1 MLNEKTRIQSGGIM
15 GTGLNR
21 SNAARSVAFCSPTPQ
36 FEELACRASRCRA
49 FAEDR
54 ELITNEV
61 VGRMSLTDLLLLD
74 GGEIG

>member
-1 MLNEKTRIQSGGIM
+1 M
-15 GTGLNR
+15 GLIESSDPRGVGLL
-21 SNAARSVAFCSPTPQ
+21 TPQ
-36 FEELACRASRCRA
+36 FEELACRASRGRA

-61 VGRMSLTDLLLLD
+61 VGRMSLTNLVLLD